1 MYKIIQAERDS
12 YITNK
17 IIGQIRVTDANV
29 GQAGSIDVFKLY
41 DENVITGET
50 NPIELSRGLIY
61 FNLSEI
67 RSLTGSS
74 LDITSNSFKCYL
86 KLSDIYGGQTTP
98 SNFTLAVF
106 PLSKSFDEGRGK
118 DVVRFEDVDSCNFI
132 TASVISTPVTWSL
145 TGANKAGFLGS
156 NNIDIISSGNLRDNL
171 GIVNL
176 FVTQAFALGTEDL
189 EVDIT
194 KIISGTIAGLLP
206 DCGFR
211 ISFLESQETDT
222 KTRFVKRFASRHAYD
237 LTLRPKLIV
246 KFDDSISDD
255 SSIMN
260 FNLSGSLFLYN
271 YDSQGLRNIN
281 FESNDLTG
289 SNCLLLKL
297 TTPISG
303 GNYDIFFTGSQF
315 SRGNF
320 ELSGTYQA
328 PVYVSLNPILQKKL
342 NVSGSVTF
350 TPIWMSLNQSSSFVT
365 GSSIKFSGPQTFTSP
380 LNKKKY
386 TVSCYGVPIELKKSE
401 KMLVRIHIFDQTNP
415 LLQSVK
421 FAINDYGKIIKN
433 CYYSIRDEDS
443 SNTVIPFDTTY
454 NSTKLSLDSN
464 GLYFYLDGFSLIQNR
479 KWLLWTEFDR
489 SSTQPHLEHGH
500 LILTLLVSKK
510 SQ

>member
-1 MYKIIQAERDS
+1 MYKLFDADKDT
-12 YITNK
+12 YITDKVISGVKRINSS
-17 IIGQIRVTDANV
+17 V
-29 GQAGSIDVFKLY
+29 GYASTLDLFKLY
-41 DENVITGET
+41 GITTNISGATQTPNV
-50 NPIELSRGLIY
+50 
-61 FNLSEI
+61 EI
-67 RSLTGSS
+67 SRSLLHFEGITDLKNLLNSKKI
-74 LDITSNSFKCYL
+74 DINHESFKCYVNL
-86 KLSDIYGGQTTP
+86 KDVYGGQTTP
-98 SNFTLAVF
+98 NNFSLILS
-106 PLSKSFDEGRGK
+106 PLSKSFSEGIGKDIVYLTDFDVANFLSASENDAWILSGANYGGQLGDVCDYFTNGIIGSENINFEITQSFKNGSEDALFDVTKIVSATLINKLPDEGYRL
-118 DVVRFEDVDSCNFI
+118 SFI
-132 TASVISTPVTWSL
+132 GSVE
-145 TGANKAGFLGS
+145 S
-156 NNIDIISSGNLRDNL
+156 NQQ
-171 GIVNL
+171 
-176 FVTQAFALGTEDL
+176 TY
-189 EVDIT
+189 
-194 KIISGTIAGLLP
+194 
-206 DCGFR
+206 
-211 ISFLESQETDT
+211 
-222 KTRFVKRFASRHAYD
+222 FVKRFASRHAYD

-479 KWLLWTEFDR
+479 SYTIDIMTVEGNESTIYKN
-489 SSTQPHLEHGH
+489 SSITFKV
-500 LILTLLVSKK
+500 VS
-510 SQ
+510 